1 MVRAVET
8 IVLASASPRRAELLR
23 AAGIEA
29 RIVPSRIVES
39 IRLDERPDEYAR
51 RLAGA
56 KAREVAR
63 RAAARFY
70 LGADT
75 VVVLDGTLL
84 EKPGDASEAA
94 SMLRR
99 LSGRLHQVITG
110 FEVYDR
116 AAGRGFGRAVSTQ
129 VWFRRLHEPEIAAYV
144 ATGEPLDKAGGYGIQ
159 EGAASMVARIDGSY
173 TNVVGLP
180 LAEVVETLVRCG
192 AAAW

>member
-116 AAGRGFGRAVSTQ
+116 AAGRGLGGAVSTQ

>member
-84 EKPGDASEAA
+84 EKPGHASEAA

-116 AAGRGFGRAVSTQ
+116 AAGRGFGGAVSTQ